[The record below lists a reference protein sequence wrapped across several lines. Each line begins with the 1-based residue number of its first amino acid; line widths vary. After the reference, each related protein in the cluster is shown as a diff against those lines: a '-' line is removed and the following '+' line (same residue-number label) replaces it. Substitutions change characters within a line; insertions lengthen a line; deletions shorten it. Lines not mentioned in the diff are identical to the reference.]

1 MESVLPF
8 GKKGL
13 INSPSKEEEAGCIHG
28 KCSCAYTESAAL
40 KTHRN
45 LLPFNTKYNYFEILT
60 MCSSTPL

>member
-28 KCSCAYTESAAL
+28 KCSCAYT
-40 KTHRN
+40 KV
-45 LLPFNTKYNYFEILT
+45 
-60 MCSSTPL
+60 